1 MKKFLSLVLAIALA
15 FAITAVTAFAAE
27 TTLDGSSN
35 STTGDV
41 IVNINGATD
50 LVPVYS
56 VDVKWESLDFAY
68 NFTSTDVWN
77 PEDHVYDTTGGG
89 GWSTTSATITVTN
102 HSNVPVRALASF
114 SGNASSLTRNDVTAS
129 ISNPSFTINSAV
141 GTNPDAAPNGSFTCS
156 VSGVPSVTSG
166 FTIGTITISF
176 EPVAQ

>member
-15 FAITAVTAFAAE
+15 LSISAVTAFAVE
-27 TTLDGSSN
+27 ETLDGSSN
-35 STTGDV
+35 STTGEV

-56 VDVKWESLDFAY
+56 VDVAWDSLDFAY
-68 NFTSTDVWN
+68 NFTNTDVWN

-89 GWSTTSATITVTN
+89 GWSNTSSTITVTN
-102 HSNVPVRALASF
+102 HSNVPVKAMASF
-114 SGNASSLTRNDVTAS
+114 AGNASSLTRNDVTAS

-141 GTNPDAAPNGSFTCS
+141 GTAPTAAPNGSFTCT
-156 VSGVPSVTSG
+156 VSGVPSVTTG

-176 EPVAQ
+176 EPVAG